1 MFSCCSIDV
10 TLHYNASEKKKHN
23 LYSTVGGPKVTD
35 RLMPIVVSLEMSAEE
50 SSFAR
55 RCMA

>member
-1 MFSCCSIDV
+1 VFSCCSIDV
-10 TLHYNASEKKKHN
+10 TLHYNASEKKNN

-35 RLMPIVVSLEMSAEE
+35 RLMPIVVSLKMSAEE